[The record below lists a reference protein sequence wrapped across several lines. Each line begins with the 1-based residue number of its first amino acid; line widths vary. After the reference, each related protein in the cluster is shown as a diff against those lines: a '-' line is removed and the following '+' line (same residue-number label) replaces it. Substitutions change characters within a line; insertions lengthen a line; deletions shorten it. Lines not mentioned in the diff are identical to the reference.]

1 VTYTTVL
8 TETTTLAAGSSASS
22 GSSSHQTNTGAIIGG
37 VVGGVGGLAALLLI
51 IFLMIRWQRKRD
63 LDKEF
68 DGDFDPRRT
77 AAGDRTSNATAF
89 GGTLPN
95 VHVPEEDDGMG
106 GRLAAS
112 DLGIR
117 GTVTPFFDPRQNET
131 QMSEKA
137 RLMATEDAG
146 FYQAGPSNRAQS
158 PVTFPVPRTASVI
171 GSSSSDAG
179 YQPTVGSSVGGYY
192 SQTPMQPQQQRHY
205 HSPSSSE
212 IASSHGAGA
221 KEREGRP
228 TVANPDQVVVHQDGG
243 RLEEIPPTYDSLP
256 AEDRR

>member
-1 VTYTTVL
+1 
-8 TETTTLAAGSSASS
+8 
-22 GSSSHQTNTGAIIGG
+22 
-37 VVGGVGGLAALLLI
+37 
-51 IFLMIRWQRKRD
+51 MIRWQKKRD

-77 AAGDRTSNATAF
+77 AAGDRTSSAAAL

-95 VHVPEEDDGMG
+95 IHVPEEDDGMG

-117 GTVTPFFDPRQNET
+117 GTVTPFFDPMQNQP

-137 RLMATEDAG
+137 RLMAHDDNSLH
-146 FYQAGPSNRAQS
+146 QAGPSNRAQS
-158 PVTFPVPRTASVI
+158 PVAFPVPHPASII

-179 YQPTVGSSVGGYY
+179 YQPPSGSSSVGGYY
-192 SQTPMQPQQQRHY
+192 SQTPMQPQPQQQQQRY
-205 HSPSSSE
+205 YSPSSSE
-212 IASSHGAGA
+212 VASSRGA

-228 TVANPDQVVVHQDGG
+228 IVANPDSVIVHQDGG

-256 AEDRR
+256 AEERR

>member
-1 VTYTTVL
+1 
-8 TETTTLAAGSSASS
+8 
-22 GSSSHQTNTGAIIGG
+22 
-37 VVGGVGGLAALLLI
+37 
-51 IFLMIRWQRKRD
+51 MIRWKKKRN

-77 AAGDRTSNATAF
+77 APGDRTSSAAAL

-117 GTVTPFFDPRQNET
+117 GTVTPFYDPRQNQT

-137 RLMATEDAG
+137 RLMAYEDG
-146 FYQAGPSNRAQS
+146 NFQQEGPSNRAQS
-158 PVTFPVPRTASVI
+158 PITFPIPHSASMV

-179 YQPTVGSSVGGYY
+179 YQPTVRSSSISGYY
-192 SQTPMQPQQQRHY
+192 SQTPMQPQQQQQQQRY
-205 HSPSSSE
+205 YSPTSSE
-212 IASSHGAGA
+212 VASSRGA
-221 KEREGRP
+221 KDREGRP
-228 TVANPDQVVVHQDGG
+228 TIANPDQVVVHQDGG

-256 AEDRR
+256 PEDQR